1 MPVRLRD
8 VANRLGISAAAVCKA
23 LKGHKDIGE
32 ATRQRVLEC
41 VRELNYQP
49 NLLARGLSVG
59 RSKAI
64 GLVIPELMH
73 SFFAE
78 IAHGVARQAQAKK
91 YTLLLADSEENP
103 AAERQQVEMLLAR
116 RVDGLVLAS
125 AQSQTDL
132 TLFEELQR
140 REVPFVLLDRRYPA
154 VKAHYVGIDNVV
166 LGKLATGHLLKMG
179 CRYVAHISC
188 LSIAT
193 GPGRLEGYLQAL
205 ESNDVKAV
213 PRLIIDTARAGTE
226 TVDAAAY
233 QAMRQLLSGRPRP
246 DGVFCFNDP
255 IAANA
260 IKAVLDAGLRVPEDV
275 AIVGAGNVHYSDLL
289 RVPLT
294 TVDQSP
300 AAMGAKAAEILLQ
313 LIESDGSLPPADVF
327 IPLNLV
333 ERESSRRSRGRKR
346 VGRGGSPA
354 RAGARF

>member
-8 VANRLGISAAAVCKA
+8 VANRLGISTAAVCKA
-23 LKGHKDIGE
+23 LKGHKDISE

-78 IAHGVARQAQAKK
+78 IAHGVTRQVQSKQ

-103 AAERQQVEMLLAR
+103 EAERQVVELLLAR
-116 RVDGLVLAS
+116 RVDGLVIAS
-125 AQSQTDL
+125 AQSQSDL
-132 TLFEELQR
+132 SLFEELQR

-154 VKAHYVGIDNVV
+154 IKAHFVGIDNLA
-166 LGKLATGHLLKMG
+166 LGRLATEHLLNVG
-179 CRYVAHISC
+179 CRHVAHISC
-188 LSIAT
+188 TSIAT

-205 ESNDVKAV
+205 EAHDGKAI
-213 PRLIIDTARAGTE
+213 PSLIVDTTRAGTE
-226 TVDAAAY
+226 SVDAAAY
-233 QAMRQLLSGRPRP
+233 QAMRQLLASRPRP

-260 IKAVLDAGLRVPEDV
+260 IKATLDAGLRVPQDV

-313 LIESDGSLPPADVF
+313 LIESGGSLRPADVF

-333 ERESSRRSRGRKR
+333 ERESTRRSRGMMQAGK
-346 VGRGGSPA
+346 GGMS
-354 RAGARF
+354 GA